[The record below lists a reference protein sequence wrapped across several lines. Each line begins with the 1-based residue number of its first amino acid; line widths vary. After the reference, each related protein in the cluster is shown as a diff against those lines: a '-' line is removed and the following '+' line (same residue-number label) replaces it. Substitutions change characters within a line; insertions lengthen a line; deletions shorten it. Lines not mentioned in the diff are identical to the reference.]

1 MRTIVSMSRVL
12 SLLSAIAVAATLLA
26 APAVAAPAPQAELN
40 PPLTSGGGVNE
51 IPLLT
56 PDGAH
61 VVYTARRSSGD
72 PLELYVSP
80 TDGSAPPKRLSTG
93 PVMGEPVLTPDG
105 TRVVYLARELQP
117 TITELYTTKLD
128 GTEHFR
134 VNSPLGA
141 GRQVRNDFA
150 LSADSNGI
158 AYVADRDTDD
168 RFELWFTIIGAGGP
182 APGVKLNNPLVADG
196 DITAGSVSFSPD
208 GNHIVW
214 RADQSADGRIELF
227 SAEVGAFSEK
237 RLNPALG
244 GNKLVASHRI
254 TPDSS
259 RVLYVSDQQNAG
271 EFELYSATIDGGLLT
286 PRVSDNLTGNSDVQ
300 SNFQITPD
308 GAWVIFKADREVD
321 GIDRVFAGYPDG
333 SLPPTPLTP
342 PPVAGRIIFGNPV
355 ISPDGVRVAYLADH
369 TVDDVIDLYTVRV
382 DGSTDPV
389 RISPSISGVFSPT
402 FSPDSQSVLYTA
414 RHDDPERMEVYARAA
429 DASGPIRK
437 LNPELPADRE
447 STDEVIP
454 LADGEHVLYQVGFP
468 GGAPDDDLYLARIDG
483 PPVAV
488 QLDDGHPV
496 DRNVRE
502 LAIAGPVVAFT
513 ADRDVADQY
522 QLFTARVEDAI
533 ERLDAMDDA
542 ARFVA
547 LPPGRLFDT
556 RDDHPGN
563 GPKGFV
569 GAGQTI
575 DVQITGVAGVP
586 PDAVAVVMNVTATE
600 SAAEGFV
607 TAFPFGQPL
616 PLASNLNLTR
626 PDQTRPNLVTVPL
639 GPGGKVSLHTQS
651 GTHLLGD
658 VAGYYL
664 DADIARAD
672 GRLVPLTPDRVFDTR
687 PGQPAPGHKG
697 FVGADQ
703 TLDVQITGVGGV
715 PNTGVAAVV
724 INLTATEAAA
734 EGFVTAW
741 PKGQPRPLA
750 SNLNLNG
757 PGDTAPNL
765 AIIPIGDGGMI
776 SLYTQSGT
784 HLLGDVTGYI
794 TDPTAVVDDAGLF
807 VPLPPGRVFDTRN
820 GQPAGPTGYVGAGA
834 TIRPSFVGLAGI
846 PAYAG
851 AVALNL
857 TATEAAT
864 GFVTAWPDGLPRPLA
879 SNLNLNGPLDTRPN
893 AAILP
898 LGANGRIAHY
908 ADAGAHLLADTTGY
922 YLD

>member
-1 MRTIVSMSRVL
+1 MTRVL
-12 SLLSAIAVAATLLA
+12 HIAVAVAVAATLLA
-26 APAVAAPAPQAELN
+26 TPAAAVPMPQIELS
-40 PPLTSGGGVNE
+40 PPLGSGGAVQD
-51 IPLLT
+51 IAFT
-56 PDGAH
+56 PDGGH
-61 VVYTARRSSGD
+61 VVYTARAESGA
-72 PLELYVSP
+72 PLALYVAP
-80 TDGSAPPKRLSTG
+80 ADGSGPAVQLAPG
-93 PVMGEPVLTPDG
+93 PVIGRPIVTPDG
-105 TRVVYLARELQP
+105 TRVVYLGQELQP
-117 TITELYTTKLD
+117 GITEAYVAALD
-128 GTEHFR
+128 GSERFR
-134 VNSPLGA
+134 ASAPLGA
-141 GRQVRNDFA
+141 GRRVSPGLAVSPDGIWLAYR
-150 LSADSNGI
+150 ADKNT
-158 AYVADRDTDD
+158 ADEY
-168 RFELWFTIIGAGGP
+168 ELLVTVISGGGP
-182 APGVKLNNPLVADG
+182 GPTLTVNDPLVAG
-196 DITAGSVSFSPD
+196 GRISPNSIEFSPD
-208 GNHIVW
+208 GDHLVW
-214 RADQSADGRIELF
+214 RAEQDAVGRTELF
-227 SAEVGAFSEK
+227 AATVGNWNPV
-237 RLNPALG
+237 RLHPPYPGTRSVTAY
-244 GNKLVASHRI
+244 RI

-259 RVLYVSDQQNAG
+259 RVVFRADQADAG
-271 EFELYSATIDGGLLT
+271 VYELYSVSITGGLT
-286 PRVSDNLTGNSDVQ
+286 PRISDALGGPSDVEH
-300 SNFQITPD
+300 FFELTPD
-308 GAWVIFKADREVD
+308 GQRVVYQADRELDAHNRVFVTPVD
-321 GIDRVFAGYPDG
+321 GSG
-333 SLPPTPLTP
+333 PPVPLTP
-342 PPVAGRIIFGNPV
+342 PPVAGRIIFGNAV
-355 ISPDGVRVAYLADH
+355 LSPDGSRVAYTADH
-369 TVDDVIDLYTVRV
+369 TVDNVVDLYTVPL
-382 DGSTDPV
+382 DDSTDPV
-389 RISPSISGVFSPT
+389 VITPSVSHPFSPT
-402 FSPDSQSVLYTA
+402 FSPDGTQIVYVA
-414 RHDDPERMEVYARAA
+414 RHDDPERSDLYARAA
-429 DASGPIRK
+429 DGSGPVRK
-437 LNPELPADRE
+437 LNPPLPHGRE
-447 STDEVIP
+447 ATGPVVFTD
-454 LADGEHVLYQVGFP
+454 DGDHIVFEAGWDEAFFYG
-468 GGAPDDDLYLARIDG
+468 DLYLTPLTG
-483 PPVAV
+483 PAVAV
-488 QLDDGHPV
+488 QLNDGHH
-496 DRNVRE
+496 RE
-502 LAIAGPVVAFT
+502 GLLREWVLHRASGRVAFT
-513 ADRDVADQY
+513 HDRDVADQFELY
-522 QLFTARVEDAI
+522 TARVDEAIARLGSMDA
-533 ERLDAMDDA
+533 A

-547 LPPGRLFDT
+547 LPPERLFDT
-556 RDDHPGN
+556 RTDHPGN

-586 PDAVAVVMNVTATE
+586 ADAVAVVMNVTATE
-600 SAAEGFV
+600 AAAEGFV
-607 TAFPFGQPL
+607 TAFPFGTPL
-616 PLASNLNLTR
+616 PLASNLNLTATG
-626 PDQTRPNLVTVPL
+626 QTRPNLVTVPL

-703 TLDVQITGVGGV
+703 TIDVQITGVGGV

-765 AIIPIGDGGMI
+765 AIIPIGDDGMI

-784 HLLGDVTGYI
+784 HLLGDVTGYV

-820 GQPAGPTGYVGAGA
+820 GQPAGPTGYVAAGA
-834 TIRPSFVGLAGI
+834 TIRPSFIGLAGI
-846 PAYAG
+846 PSYAG

-908 ADAGAHLLADTTGY
+908 TDAGAHLLADTTGY